1 MMKVPS
7 IGFAL
12 LAVLHSADL
21 MAAPP
26 ALRWWKK
33 TDGFE
38 LETVDTGGHRP
49 AV

>member
-33 TDGFE
+33 TDGQ
-38 LETVDTGGHRP
+38 LKTGTYP
-49 AV
+49 TSPK